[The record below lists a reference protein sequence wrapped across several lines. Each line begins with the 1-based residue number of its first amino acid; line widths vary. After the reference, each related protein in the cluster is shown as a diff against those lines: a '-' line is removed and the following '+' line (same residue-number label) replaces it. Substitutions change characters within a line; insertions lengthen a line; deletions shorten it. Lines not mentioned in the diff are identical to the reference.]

1 MIGLSG
7 ATLRQMLT
15 IPYVVLV
22 LIAATVIGLLSYL
35 AGQNAVNTLSNY
47 VLSETVS
54 RIAQA
59 VDKHIA
65 GSEAVL
71 ETAFPKDIPSP
82 TSVTEDLEALRTRL
96 WLATSIHRNP
106 NNYAYYGDKNG
117 QFIGL
122 YRFSESEAELRLRTD
137 GESPR
142 SIYRFSRIY
151 GELGK
156 PVVEQRIFEPRDR
169 PWYKAGEGTSN
180 QTWTAIYIDF
190 KTQQLVSTRARR
202 VNNALGEFKGVVATD
217 VSLELLNDFLK
228 SLTLTP
234 NGFAFIV
241 EPDGNLVATSRGPHI
256 RIGVEDNTRF
266 NAADS
271 ADPLIAATFQS
282 LKDLSV
288 QDGSLVKPVAD
299 SFEGPNGEI
308 VQTGHFRIRD
318 AAGLDWTIV
327 VAVPRDDFMHSVTQN
342 VKRTAW
348 LALAVCALIVLL
360 GLVVLNTISRDLRR
374 LATAAKALGEGIVYP
389 GIPVG
394 RNDEIG
400 ELAKSFAAMQ
410 QRLLTDRLTGIP
422 NREAVIRRIEDRII
436 QHRRRRDSQPFA
448 VMFVDLNGFKAIND
462 RYGHEVGDQVLVEIS
477 QRLVANLRSEDLAA
491 RYGGDEFIVILNE
504 VSSRKDAMAA
514 RDKLETVLMKP
525 LQTLEKLVRA
535 DIPRPNAGA
544 AIGLA
549 MCPEDGNDLDTLL
562 KQADQN
568 MYQRKHK
575 RKLTVIASD

>member
-22 LIAATVIGLLSYL
+22 LIAASAIGLLSYL
-35 AGQNAVNTLSNY
+35 AGQNAVNTLSDY
-47 VLSETVS
+47 LLKETVS

-59 VDKHIA
+59 VDRHIA

-82 TSVTEDLEALRTRL
+82 TSVSDDLDTLRTRL

-106 NNYAYYGDKNG
+106 NNYAYYGNKSG

-122 YRFSESEAELRLRTD
+122 YRFSETEAELRLRTD
-137 GESPR
+137 GDSPR
-142 SIYRFSRIY
+142 SIYQFSRIH
-151 GELGK
+151 GELGD
-156 PVVEQRIFEPRDR
+156 PVIEQRIFEPRRR

-190 KTQQLVSTRARR
+190 KTQQLVSTRARS
-202 VNNALGEFKGVVATD
+202 VNNASGEFEGVVATD

-228 SLTLTP
+228 SLTLTA

-241 EPDGNLVATSRGPHI
+241 EPDGNLIAASRGPHI
-256 RIGVEDNTRF
+256 KIGVEDNTRF

-271 ADPLIAATFQS
+271 SDPLIAATFQS
-282 LKDLSV
+282 LKNLSG
-288 QDGSLVKPVAD
+288 QDGSQVKPVAS
-299 SFEGPNGEI
+299 SFKGPDGET
-308 VQTGHFRIRD
+308 VQTGHLRIRD
-318 AAGLDWTIV
+318 SAGLDWTIV
-327 VAVPRDDFMHSVTQN
+327 VAVPRDDFMHGVTQN

-348 LALAVCALIVLL
+348 LALAVCALITLL
-360 GLVVLNTISRDLRR
+360 GLVVLNTISRDLRQ
-374 LATAAKALGEGIVYP
+374 LATAAKTLGEGIVHP
-389 GIPVG
+389 EIPVT
-394 RNDEIG
+394 RKDEIG
-400 ELAKSFAAMQ
+400 ELARSFATMQ
-410 QRLLTDRLTGIP
+410 ERLFTDQLTGIP
-422 NREAVIRRIEDRII
+422 NREAVIRRIEERII
-436 QHRRRRDSQPFA
+436 QHRRRRDSEPFA
-448 VMFVDLNGFKAIND
+448 VMFVDLNGFKTIND

-504 VSSRKDAMAA
+504 VSSRKEAITA
-514 RDKLETVLMKP
+514 RDKLEKVLMKP
-525 LQTLEKLVRA
+525 LQTLENFGA
-535 DIPRPNAGA
+535 DAPRPNTGA
-544 AIGLA
+544 AIGMAL
-549 MCPEDGNDLDTLL
+549 CPEDGNDLDTLL
-562 KQADQN
+562 KQADRN

-575 RKLTVIASD
+575 RKLTVI

>member
-35 AGQNAVNTLSNY
+35 AGQNAVNTLSDY
-47 VLSETVS
+47 AISETVS

-82 TSVTEDLEALRTRL
+82 SSVSEDLETLRTRL
-96 WLATSIHRNP
+96 WLATSIHRDP

-122 YRFSESEAELRLRTD
+122 YRFSETEAELRLRTD

-142 SIYRFSRIY
+142 SIYKFSRIH
-151 GELGK
+151 GKLGD
-156 PVVEQRIFEPRDR
+156 PIVEQRMFEPRQR

-190 KTQQLVSTRARR
+190 KTLQLVSTRARR
-202 VNNALGEFKGVVATD
+202 VNNALGEFEGVVATD
-217 VSLELLNDFLK
+217 ISLKLLNDFLK

-241 EPDGNLVATSRGPHI
+241 EPDGNLIATSRGPHI
-256 RIGVEDNTRF
+256 KIGVEDNTRF
-266 NAADS
+266 NAAES
-271 ADPLIAATFQS
+271 SDPLIAATFQS
-282 LKDLSV
+282 LKNLSGE
-288 QDGSLVKPVAD
+288 DDSLVKPIAS
-299 SFEGPNGEI
+299 SFKGPDGET
-308 VQTGHFRIRD
+308 VQTGHFSIRD

-348 LALAVCALIVLL
+348 LALAACVLIALL
-360 GLVVLNTISRDLRR
+360 GFVVLNTISRDLRQ
-374 LATAAKALGEGIVYP
+374 LATAAKALGEGVVYP

-400 ELAKSFAAMQ
+400 DLAKSFAAMQ
-410 QRLLTDRLTGIP
+410 ERLLTDRLTGIP

-436 QHRRRRDSQPFA
+436 QHRRRQDSQPFA

-462 RYGHEVGDQVLVEIS
+462 QFGHEVGDQVLVEIS
-477 QRLVANLRSEDLAA
+477 GRLVVNLRSDDLAA

-504 VSSRKDAMAA
+504 VFSRKEAMAA
-514 RDKLETVLMKP
+514 RDKLERILMQP
-525 LQTLEKLVRA
+525 LQTLERLGA
-535 DIPRPNAGA
+535 DAPQLTTGA

-549 MCPEDGNDLDTLL
+549 LCPEDGNDLDTLL

-575 RKLTVIASD
+575 KKLTVIAWDR